1 MSRNRKVSNQ
11 IYIPNQK
18 RADWIDKQ
26 NFDFESSSKFQKLQE
41 KLKRKKQ

>member
-1 MSRNRKVSNQ
+1 MSRNRKVSKQ

-18 RADWIDKQ
+18 KADWID
-26 NFDFESSSKFQKLQE
+26 NDNPDFESLSKFQKLQE